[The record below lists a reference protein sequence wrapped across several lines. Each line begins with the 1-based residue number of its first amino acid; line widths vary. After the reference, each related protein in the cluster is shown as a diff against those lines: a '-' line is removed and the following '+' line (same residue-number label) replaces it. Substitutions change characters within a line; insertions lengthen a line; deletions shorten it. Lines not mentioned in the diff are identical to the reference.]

1 MNSTN
6 EQDLVSVI
14 IPYFR
19 KKNYIKETLSSV
31 LNQTYKNFEILIIYD
46 DQDINDLEYIKKIF
60 KHEKKIKFFTNSKKI
75 GAGMSRNRG
84 IDLASGKYIAFIDA
98 DDVWKPTKLEN
109 QVYFMNEYNFDF
121 THTSYEIIDKKNF
134 ILGKRI
140 AKNFSKIQ
148 DLIKSCDIGLSTVI
162 ISRSVFDK
170 DTRFPDLK
178 TKEDFVLW
186 LKILQKKIKIRSIDK
201 ILTSWRKL
209 DGSLSSSIFQ
219 KLIDAFRV
227 YNFYMKFNRIKSIY
241 YVLCLSI
248 NFLKK

>member
-1 MNSTN
+1 M
-6 EQDLVSVI
+6 
-14 IPYFR
+14 
-19 KKNYIKETLSSV
+19 
-31 LNQTYKNFEILIIYD
+31 
-46 DQDINDLEYIKKIF
+46 
-60 KHEKKIKFFTNSKKI
+60 
-75 GAGMSRNRG
+75 
-84 IDLASGKYIAFIDA
+84 
-98 DDVWKPTKLEN
+98 
-109 QVYFMNEYNFDF
+109 
-121 THTSYEIIDKKNF
+121 
-134 ILGKRI
+134 
-140 AKNFSKIQ
+140 
-148 DLIKSCDIGLSTVI
+148 
-162 ISRSVFDK
+162 FDK

-219 KLIDAFRV
+219 KLIDAYRV